1 MEHTTH
7 TTDGN
12 YISFAI
18 KWIRAGLTYR
28 MSHTRHKYRFTVACI
43 WIEPSS
49 LPLRWKSNERYS
61 NRSSN
66 TKMKIS
72 SNLYKDR
79 APPRLSSNVWKKV
92 TWMENGKHTDIH
104 NRDDSGAR
112 FPIATTQNSDKYK
125 IMLDAIWISWIF
137 RERTRTNLF
146 TRRVHTN
153 PMELMNNFLATKS
166 KLHYAIKR
174 STTKSF
180 PHLLHTRTHTRT
192 HTLQFYHEE
201 EIFDFCSPQY
211 TAIQMCLDECVHV
224 EVAAMNSIFVLSRS
238 IDYKQNTYVLA
249 HVLCILCFDVCS
261 LLFQFPIHSI
271 TFLLSG
277 VVVAVIT
284 LVVVNFPILVCY
296 FRRYIRVS
304 RRVQFFS
311 PKSSTHAT
319 THRLTLTH
327 TERDNRP
334 LQFD

>member
-1 MEHTTH
+1 
-7 TTDGN
+7 
-12 YISFAI
+12 
-18 KWIRAGLTYR
+18 
-28 MSHTRHKYRFTVACI
+28 
-43 WIEPSS
+43 
-49 LPLRWKSNERYS
+49 
-61 NRSSN
+61 
-66 TKMKIS
+66 
-72 SNLYKDR
+72 
-79 APPRLSSNVWKKV
+79 
-92 TWMENGKHTDIH
+92 
-104 NRDDSGAR
+104 
-112 FPIATTQNSDKYK
+112 
-125 IMLDAIWISWIF
+125 
-137 RERTRTNLF
+137 
-146 TRRVHTN
+146 
-153 PMELMNNFLATKS
+153 MNNFLATKS

-180 PHLLHTRTHTRT
+180 PHLLHTRTHTRS

-201 EIFDFCSPQY
+201 EIFDFCSAQY

-327 TERDNRP
+327 TERERYPYTLIDHCNLIKLAVNFNFHTLIHCPTQRNAIAFP
-334 LQFD
+334 MAHDRNVCSDKNKLKSTGGDWNGKLLAETC